1 MVYLEQIYIKL
12 LNLIDNHCLLQWTKN
27 TTSVISKWSRFTSF
41 LSWFILFSVVP
52 SNVIVPG
59 VKSSR

>member
-12 LNLIDNHCLLQWTKN
+12 LNLIDNHCLLQWTKK

-41 LSWFILFSVVP
+41 LSWFILFSVVS